1 MEYRLQRHSIK
12 RFSGDI
18 NEENNVIRLHLRRT
32 ERVLNDNEIRYFQV
46 RFYKS
51 PYCDLFFIERH
62 VKPEITIR

>member
-46 RFYKS
+46 RFHKC
-51 PYCDLFFIERH
+51 PYFDLFLLKRH
-62 VKPEITIR
+62 VKVAIMIR